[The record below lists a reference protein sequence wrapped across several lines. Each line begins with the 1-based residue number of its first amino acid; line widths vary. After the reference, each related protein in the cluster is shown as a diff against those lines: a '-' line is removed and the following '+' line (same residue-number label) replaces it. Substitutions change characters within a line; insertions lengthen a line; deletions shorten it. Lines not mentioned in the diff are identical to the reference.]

1 MDLIFIMSFMALILF
16 ITDNQS
22 SSKNV
27 TAADEF
33 DLLLIILTR
42 CQKEVTHLYRWV
54 MNFDKD
60 SENIFDN

>member
-33 DLLLIILTR
+33 DLLLIILIIA
-42 CQKEVTHLYRWV
+42 L
-54 MNFDKD
+54 
-60 SENIFDN
+60 SIFTVIKYIILTYF